1 MRARKFASW
10 CIGLF
15 FLVSSISLGILMVM
29 FIFVW
34 QPIWSDG
41 FKDFHNISDAIGKLN
56 ETARPSAEIAP
67 LLLSEIKKINRSM
80 NHMEETMLAMTE
92 IRTIMIDMGKSMKSL
107 EKINPNIVEVNRSVD
122 HLGEMISKQ
131 MGQMNYE
138 VNNMSD
144 RFTPMG
150 MMPFKW

>member
-41 FKDFHNISDAIGKLN
+41 FKDFHNISDAISKLN
-56 ETARPSAEIAP
+56 ETARPSAELA
-67 LLLSEIKKINRSM
+67 LLLLTEIKKL
-80 NHMEETMLAMTE
+80 T
-92 IRTIMIDMGKSMKSL
+92 
-107 EKINPNIVEVNRSVD
+107 V
-122 HLGEMISKQ
+122 Q
-131 MGQMNYE
+131 
-138 VNNMSD
+138 
-144 RFTPMG
+144 
-150 MMPFKW
+150 